1 MIGKLLLSM
10 MLSAGLASAIA
21 ATPAS
26 AAGNVVTPKQHRGV
40 RLTPEQ
46 ARVVQ
51 AVTPQRHRTSSLPL
65 SGTGKQQR
73 ISSAASML
81 KGPAKV
87 NPSGS
92 RIQGW
97 RVSDQ
102 FGSTPSGWYELNLD
116 GSETFLW
123 DYHDPDW
130 VDDGFSEEP
139 PFPFNSGFY
148 KDDRVVGFH
157 SEMLLYWL
165 VWGYGSFSLDGEI
178 LDYHVYGEDL
188 SINEFSTYVISCVYD
203 EDASKAYAY
212 TLNADASGYM
222 LQAIDIDSWTFTPI
236 VNDVPI
242 DNVCVGLAFNPDDRK
257 VYGYTP
263 DARFVTLDGA
273 TGELSTVTKL
283 DFPVTTKICGMTYSP
298 LDKAFAFVFTGVDD
312 SYATLNLLTPD
323 GQISHLADLP
333 EALQYNI
340 LVTPDKIVDAMTPLT
355 PELVALNFPEGA
367 LDGSVSVKMPVAT
380 FGGQDLTGD
389 ISMLTYIDGTLYSET
404 SATPGQTVEAPV
416 NGLQEGIRTFSFS
429 VKSGELESAR
439 VEQKLYVGYDIP
451 LAPTDITLTEGTL
464 SWSPVTEGENGGYI
478 DTETLTYNVYLNGEK
493 INEAPVSDCSYTF
506 SMPDDVYQK
515 YVAQVE
521 ADNHGHLSQ
530 RGFSNDIKAGHSF
543 PLPFRMAPTVAEGEL
558 LAVFSQRPGWYQ
570 WRVSQNEEEQYLYC
584 STQSYDEG
592 LEEWVLFPAIS
603 IPASDCLLEVAVDV
617 LVQHGYGDKVDEN
630 LSVAFGSERNPEV
643 MKVVKT
649 WNGIDNTEEWQTLT
663 AWCLPSEG
671 DTYFGLLTVPHEN
684 GGDNIMVRN
693 IRISMSDRP
702 AMTPAEVTELSAI
715 GLPQGQLKAKVDFRM
730 PAVSAAGLSLEGQT
744 LTATVTTPAG
754 SASVS
759 GVAGSL
765 QSVEVATMQGFNDIT
780 VTAANENDGLENSI
794 SIFTGLDV
802 PAPLAEIRLSHTED
816 YKALHLEWDTPAEG
830 YNGGFVDPA
839 GVTYALYLY
848 DDENYEWKFAEDL
861 GSATEYDFV
870 PASVEGLAVAGG
882 AILSSNAQGN
892 SGIVLT
898 FESAVGTPYSL
909 PMIEDYNT
917 DAWGPLYSPC
927 ALEKP
932 DASYTAE
939 WGFIS
944 AAYPYYVSLPTP
956 YGSGAFCAFGSD
968 GAKSRM
974 TLPVFS
980 TVGVE
985 SAAIEL
991 PIWCGPDAAA
1001 VEVYAEAYGMEPELI
1016 GSFSDPSETAWR
1028 KHRFHLPEKFLG
1040 RQWVAI
1046 KVDAVFNEGNTVAA
1060 FADYRIKTFLP
1071 EDVALMEIAA
1081 PVYAAVGDEVA
1092 VTTLVEN
1099 SGTESVALPAI
1110 NLEVYKGADLLET
1123 VSMTPAEEKAELAEL
1138 GQVRYQTV
1146 WRPDGNGC
1154 GDITFKTVYAGADMD
1169 DSNNSRSAVCG
1180 ITTGNQPV
1188 VKDLQ
1193 AVGADDSDNVLL
1205 SWTEPVVET
1214 GKEGFENF
1222 SSFYYADRL
1231 GDFRNINRDGYGSL
1245 YFAAFRFPHDADSKG
1260 WQVLGESEMTEV
1272 MAAAGVENDFVHASS
1287 GNNVIAAFA
1296 PYSVFVGEG
1305 LMADKWLVS
1314 PLVNGGSQLK
1324 FMLSACVDGYQE
1336 DVEVM
1341 YSATDDDPESFVSLD
1356 KFVLISAGWKEY
1368 SYTLPEDARY
1378 FAIVYR
1384 SISDTGFFVMLDDIE
1399 YEPVESA
1406 YTIDGYD
1413 ILRDGLTV
1421 VENAAAHGSW
1431 TDAYVVPETGA
1442 VYNVVPVVNR
1452 GGSVSR
1458 GFMSNDAHATR
1469 SGVADILDSSVRVA
1483 AGKGFVTVAGC
1494 EGADITVTAAD
1505 GINVAVR
1512 RGVTGSETIR
1522 VASGIYVVRVSGRSY
1537 RVMVK

>member
-1 MIGKLLLSM
+1 
-10 MLSAGLASAIA
+10 
-21 ATPAS
+21 
-26 AAGNVVTPKQHRGV
+26 
-40 RLTPEQ
+40 
-46 ARVVQ
+46 
-51 AVTPQRHRTSSLPL
+51 
-65 SGTGKQQR
+65 
-73 ISSAASML
+73 
-81 KGPAKV
+81 
-87 NPSGS
+87 
-92 RIQGW
+92 
-97 RVSDQ
+97 
-102 FGSTPSGWYELNLD
+102 
-116 GSETFLW
+116 
-123 DYHDPDW
+123 
-130 VDDGFSEEP
+130 
-139 PFPFNSGFY
+139 
-148 KDDRVVGFH
+148 
-157 SEMLLYWL
+157 
-165 VWGYGSFSLDGEI
+165 
-178 LDYHVYGEDL
+178 
-188 SINEFSTYVISCVYD
+188 
-203 EDASKAYAY
+203 
-212 TLNADASGYM
+212 
-222 LQAIDIDSWTFTPI
+222 
-236 VNDVPI
+236 
-242 DNVCVGLAFNPDDRK
+242 
-257 VYGYTP
+257 
-263 DARFVTLDGA
+263 
-273 TGELSTVTKL
+273 
-283 DFPVTTKICGMTYSP
+283 
-298 LDKAFAFVFTGVDD
+298 
-312 SYATLNLLTPD
+312 
-323 GQISHLADLP
+323 
-333 EALQYNI
+333 
-340 LVTPDKIVDAMTPLT
+340 
-355 PELVALNFPEGA
+355 
-367 LDGSVSVKMPVAT
+367 
-380 FGGQDLTGD
+380 
-389 ISMLTYIDGTLYSET
+389 
-404 SATPGQTVEAPV
+404 
-416 NGLQEGIRTFSFS
+416 
-429 VKSGELESAR
+429 
-439 VEQKLYVGYDIP
+439 
-451 LAPTDITLTEGTL
+451 
-464 SWSPVTEGENGGYI
+464 
-478 DTETLTYNVYLNGEK
+478 
-493 INEAPVSDCSYTF
+493 
-506 SMPDDVYQK
+506 
-515 YVAQVE
+515 
-521 ADNHGHLSQ
+521 
-530 RGFSNDIKAGHSF
+530 
-543 PLPFRMAPTVAEGEL
+543 
-558 LAVFSQRPGWYQ
+558 
-570 WRVSQNEEEQYLYC
+570 
-584 STQSYDEG
+584 
-592 LEEWVLFPAIS
+592 
-603 IPASDCLLEVAVDV
+603 
-617 LVQHGYGDKVDEN
+617 
-630 LSVAFGSERNPEV
+630 
-643 MKVVKT
+643 
-649 WNGIDNTEEWQTLT
+649 
-663 AWCLPSEG
+663 
-671 DTYFGLLTVPHEN
+671 
-684 GGDNIMVRN
+684 
-693 IRISMSDRP
+693 
-702 AMTPAEVTELSAI
+702 
-715 GLPQGQLKAKVDFRM
+715 
-730 PAVSAAGLSLEGQT
+730 
-744 LTATVTTPAG
+744 
-754 SASVS
+754 
-759 GVAGSL
+759 
-765 QSVEVATMQGFNDIT
+765 
-780 VTAANENDGLENSI
+780 
-794 SIFTGLDV
+794 
-802 PAPLAEIRLSHTED
+802 
-816 YKALHLEWDTPAEG
+816 
-830 YNGGFVDPA
+830 
-839 GVTYALYLY
+839 
-848 DDENYEWKFAEDL
+848 
-861 GSATEYDFV
+861 
-870 PASVEGLAVAGG
+870 
-882 AILSSNAQGN
+882 
-892 SGIVLT
+892 
-898 FESAVGTPYSL
+898 
-909 PMIEDYNT
+909 
-917 DAWGPLYSPC
+917 
-927 ALEKP
+927 
-932 DASYTAE
+932 
-939 WGFIS
+939 
-944 AAYPYYVSLPTP
+944 
-956 YGSGAFCAFGSD
+956 
-968 GAKSRM
+968 
-974 TLPVFS
+974 
-980 TVGVE
+980 
-985 SAAIEL
+985 
-991 PIWCGPDAAA
+991 
-1001 VEVYAEAYGMEPELI
+1001 MEPELI
-1016 GSFSDPSETAWR
+1016 GSFSDPSEAAWR

-1046 KVDAVFNEGNTVAA
+1046 KIDAVFNEGNTVAA

-1099 SGTESVALPAI
+1099 SGTEAVALPAV

>member
-26 AAGNVVTPKQHRGV
+26 AAGNAVTPKQHRGV

-65 SGTGKQQR
+65 AGTGKQQR

-81 KGPAKV
+81 NGPAKV

-97 RVSDQ
+97 RISDEL
-102 FGSTPSGWYELNLD
+102 STIPSGWYELNLD
-116 GSETFLW
+116 GSENFLW

-130 VDDGFSEEP
+130 VDDGWSEEP

-148 KDDRVVGFH
+148 RDDRVVGFH
-157 SEMLLYWL
+157 SEMIMYWL
-165 VWGYGSFSLDGEI
+165 LWGYGSFTLDGEI
-178 LDYHVYGEDL
+178 LDYHEFGNDFDVT
-188 SINEFSTYVISCVYD
+188 EFSTYVISCVYD
-203 EDASKAYAY
+203 EEEAKAYAY

-222 LQAIDIDSWTFTPI
+222 LQSIDLDSWTFTPI

-242 DNVCVGLAFNPDDRK
+242 DNVCIGLAYNPDDRK

-263 DARFVTLDGA
+263 DARFVTLDGVS
-273 TGELSTVTKL
+273 GELSTVARL
-283 DFPVTTKICGMTYSP
+283 DFPVITSLCGMTYSP
-298 LDKAFAFVFTGVDD
+298 LDKAFAFVFAGDYHVDAAL
-312 SYATLNLLTPD
+312 YLLKPD
-323 GQISHLADLP
+323 GRISHLADLP

-340 LVTPDKIVDAMTPLT
+340 LVTPDKVVDAMTPLT
-355 PELVALNFPEGA
+355 PEVLALNFPEGA

-380 FGGQDLTGD
+380 FGGQDLAGD
-389 ISMLTYIDGTLYSET
+389 ISLLTYIDGTLYSET
-404 SATPGQTVEAPV
+404 PATPGETAEVTVGGVE
-416 NGLQEGIRTFSFS
+416 EGIRTFSFS

-439 VEQKLYVGYDIP
+439 VEQKMYVGFDTP
-451 LAPTDITLTEGTL
+451 LAPVDITLTEGTL
-464 SWSPVTEGENGGYI
+464 SWSPVTEGENAGYI

-493 INEAPVSDCSYTF
+493 INDAPVTDCSYTF
-506 SMPDDVYQK
+506 TMPDEVYQK

-543 PLPFRMAPTVAEGEL
+543 PLPFQMAPTIVEGEL
-558 LAVFSQRPGWYQ
+558 LEVFSQRSGWYC
-570 WRVSQNEEEQYLYC
+570 WRVSSVSENPYMIC
-584 STQSYDEG
+584 STFSYDEG
-592 LEEWVLFPAIS
+592 LEEWAILPAVS
-603 IPASDCLLEVAVDV
+603 VGASDSLLEISFEVMAQEGMSSV
-617 LVQHGYGDKVDEN
+617 VDEN
-630 LSVAFGSERNPEV
+630 LSLALGSERSPEA
-643 MKVVKT
+643 MTVVKT
-649 WNGIDNTEEWQTLT
+649 WNGINNTEDWQTVT
-663 AWCLPSEG
+663 AWCLPSAG
-671 DTYFGLLTVPHEN
+671 DTYFGFLTVPHEN
-684 GGDNIMVRN
+684 GGDLMVRN

-702 AMTPAEVTELSAI
+702 AMTPAEVTELSATA
-715 GLPQGQLKAKVDFRM
+715 LPQGQLKAKVDFRM
-730 PAVSAAGLSLEGQT
+730 PEVSAAGLSLEGQT

-765 QSVEVATMQGFNDIT
+765 QSVEVATVQGFNDIT
-780 VTAANENDGLENSI
+780 VIAANENDGLENSV

-802 PAPLAEIRLSHTED
+802 PAPLAEIRQSHSED
-816 YKALHLEWDTPAEG
+816 YKSLHLEWDAPTAG
-830 YNGGFVDPA
+830 YNGGYVDPA
-839 GVTYALYLY
+839 GVTYSLYFY
-848 DDENYEWKFAEDL
+848 DEENYEWKFAEEL
-861 GSATEYDFV
+861 GAATQYDFV
-870 PASVEGLAVAGG
+870 PEAVDGLAVAGG
-882 AILSSNAQGN
+882 AILSSNDQGN

-898 FESAVGTPYSL
+898 FEGAVGTPYSL
-909 PMIEDYNT
+909 PMIEDFNNEETY
-917 DAWGPLYSPC
+917 GPLYGPC
-927 ALEKP
+927 ALERP
-932 DASYTAE
+932 DESYTAE
-939 WGFIS
+939 WGFIQQT
-944 AAYPYYVSLPTP
+944 YPYWVSLPTP
-956 YGSGAFCAFGSD
+956 YGAGAFCAFGEN
-968 GAKSRM
+968 GQKSRM

-985 SAAIEL
+985 GAAIEI
-991 PIWCGPDAAA
+991 PVWCGPDAAA
-1001 VEVYAEAYGMEPELI
+1001 IDVYAEAYGMEPELI
-1016 GSFSDPSETAWR
+1016 GSFSDPSESAWR
-1028 KHRFHLPEKFLG
+1028 KRRFHLPEKFLG

-1046 KVDAVFNEGNTVAA
+1046 KIDAVFNEGNTVAA

-1099 SGTESVALPAI
+1099 SGTEAVALPAI
-1110 NLEVYKGADLLET
+1110 NLEVYRGAELLET
-1123 VSMTPAEEKAELAEL
+1123 IDMTPAEEKAQLAEL
-1138 GQVRYQTV
+1138 EQMRYQTI
-1146 WRPDGNGC
+1146 WHPDGNAC
-1154 GDITFKTVYAGADMD
+1154 GDITFKTVFAGTDMD
-1169 DSNNSRSAVCG
+1169 DSNNSRSALCG
-1180 ITTGNQPV
+1180 ITAGNQPV
-1188 VKDLQ
+1188 VDDLE
-1193 AVGADDSDNVLL
+1193 AVAADDSDNVLL
-1205 SWTEPVVET
+1205 TWSEPVVET

-1222 SSFYYADRL
+1222 SPFYYADRF
-1231 GDFRNINRDGYGSL
+1231 GDFRNIARDDYGTL
-1245 YFAAFRFPHDADSKG
+1245 YFAAFRFPYDADPKG
-1260 WQVLGESEMTEV
+1260 WQVLGESEMTEL
-1272 MAAAGVENDFVHASS
+1272 MTAAGVENEFVHAHS

-1296 PYSVFVGEG
+1296 PYSVFIGEG

-1324 FMLSACVDGYQE
+1324 FMLSAGVDGYQE

-1341 YSATDDDPESFVSLD
+1341 YSATNDDPDSFVSLD

-1406 YTIDGYD
+1406 YTIEGYD

-1421 VENAAAHGSW
+1421 VENASAHGSW

-1442 VYNVVPVVNR
+1442 VYNVVPVVSRN
-1452 GGSVSR
+1452 GSVSR
-1458 GFMSNDAHATR
+1458 GFKSNDAHATR
-1469 SGVADILDSSVRVA
+1469 SGVADILDGEVKVA
-1483 AGKGFVTVAGC
+1483 AGKGYITVSGC
-1494 EGADITVTAAD
+1494 DGSDITVTTAD
-1505 GINVAVR
+1505 GINVATL
-1512 RGVTGSETIR
+1512 RGVTGTETIR
-1522 VASGIYVVRVSGRSY
+1522 LAAGVYVVRVSGRSC
-1537 RVMVK
+1537 RVLVR